1 MNITQVIAIAI
12 SIGVGIHATAHL
24 ACDFPRLIAA
34 DEETYKPMEQYFGV
48 QPKSYVE
55 FLKSVEVVTGTVM
68 VILMTISFTLA
79 TSWLRRNNSETLPKP
94 LKKIIGFN
102 AFCYTH
108 HLFVIVYTLL
118 VIHGYYVYLIKIWY
132 KKTVSNLLII
142 RPNVQNCSTLSD
154 LVFI

>member
-1 MNITQVIAIAI
+1 MNLIQVIAIAI

-34 DEETYKPMEQYFGV
+34 DEETYKPMVQYYGV
-48 QPKSYVE
+48 QPKNYVE

-79 TSWLRRNNSETLPKP
+79 TSWLRRIKSDSTLPKP

-102 AFCYTH
+102 AFWYTH

-118 VIHGYYVYLIKIWY
+118 VLHGYYVYLIKTWY
-132 KKTVSNLLII
+132 RKTVSN
-142 RPNVQNCSTLSD
+142 
-154 LVFI
+154 